1 MATRPD
7 SFLRSLPVT
16 SSVAT
21 GNLELSAVRVRA
33 ESDLGKLPG
42 ELSGTVALSTVG
54 GRETAGCA
62 SDTVL
67 NKTALSEAA
76 LTRTKTENVRRS
88 ERMDGAAF
96 LSCGWDRGPEQP
108 KKMGNEIVLHRLRP
122 VKPNF
127 PLCR

>member
-33 ESDLGKLPG
+33 ESDLGKLPS

-67 NKTALSEAA
+67 NKALSEAA

-108 KKMGNEIVLHRLRP
+108 KKMGNEVVLHRLRP